1 MPTSPSWD
9 EMFTIEPP
17 PARRSA
23 GMAAFVP
30 RKTPLA
36 FTSMTRSHSAAVV
49 SSSRPAAPTPALLTS
64 TSSFPKRRSAVATA
78 RSQSLSLVTSRLTN
92 TASPPL
98 APIPAATAA
107 PSASRMSPMT
117 IRAPSCAKSRASTAP
132 IPRAPPLMRATLPAS
147 LIAASCARCPED
159 VSPLSCHRPRRPR
172 PTPPGRSGVDYTP
185 AVIIS
190 RSVADNLTKAS
201 WIRRM
206 FEEGARLKQER
217 GADKVF
223 DFTLGN
229 PEIEPPPAVL
239 AAAKRVLESDAPHL
253 HAYMPN
259 AGHPRVR
266 EAVAG
271 RLRQATGLPYTA
283 NHVLMTVGAGAALNT
298 VLKALLDSGDE
309 VLTVAPYFAE
319 YTFYAENHGGK
330 LVVVPPKADLT
341 PDVAKLAAAIT
352 PRTRAILVN
361 SPNNPSG
368 VIYPAST
375 FVEIEALLARA
386 ARPIVLISDE
396 PYRALVFDNV
406 KVPEVPPLVTRS
418 IVATSWSK
426 SLAIPG
432 ERIGYLAF
440 SPRMAE
446 AADLFEAC
454 SFTSRVLGFV
464 NAPALWQWVVA
475 EVGDQVIDVA
485 PYREKRDL
493 MYEGLTRIGYQCVK
507 PQGAFYVFPRTP
519 IDDDVAFVRLLA
531 DEGVLTVP
539 GSGFGMPGHIRI
551 SLTVERDTV
560 VRALPGFERAF
571 HRARGEPF

>member
-1 MPTSPSWD
+1 M
-9 EMFTIEPP
+9 I
-17 PARRSA
+17 
-23 GMAAFVP
+23 
-30 RKTPLA
+30 
-36 FTSMTRSHSAAVV
+36 
-49 SSSRPAAPTPALLTS
+49 
-64 TSSFPKRRSAVATA
+64 
-78 RSQSLSLVTSRLTN
+78 
-92 TASPPL
+92 
-98 APIPAATAA
+98 
-107 PSASRMSPMT
+107 
-117 IRAPSCAKSRASTAP
+117 SRAVT
-132 IPRAPPLMRATLPAS
+132 
-147 LIAASCARCPED
+147 
-159 VSPLSCHRPRRPR
+159 
-172 PTPPGRSGVDYTP
+172 
-185 AVIIS
+185 
-190 RSVADNLTKAS
+190 DNLGKAS

-206 FEEGARLKQER
+206 FEEGARLKAER

-239 AAAKRVLESDAPHL
+239 AAARRVLDSDAPHL

-266 EAVAG
+266 EAVA
-271 RLRQATGLPYTA
+271 RRMQAATGLPYTA

-298 VLKALLDSGDE
+298 VLKALLDPGDE
-309 VLTVAPYFAE
+309 VITVAPFFAE
-319 YTFYAENHGGK
+319 YTFYAQNHGGR
-330 LVVVPPKADLT
+330 LVVVPPTAELT
-341 PDVAKLAAAIT
+341 PDVARLEAAIT
-352 PRTRAILVN
+352 PKTRAILLN

-375 FVEIEALLARA
+375 FTAIESVLARA
-386 ARPIVLISDE
+386 PRPIVLISDE
-396 PYRALVFDNV
+396 PYRELVFDGV
-406 KVPEVPPLVTRS
+406 VVPQVPPLVTRA

-440 SPRMAE
+440 SPRMPE
-446 AADLFEAC
+446 AAELFEAC
-454 SFTSRVLGFV
+454 TFTSRVLGFV

-485 PYREKRDL
+485 RYRDKRDL
-493 MYEGLTRIGYQCVK
+493 MYEGLTRIGYRCVK

-531 DEGVLTVP
+531 EEGVLTVP

-551 SLTVERDTV
+551 SLTVDRETI

-571 HRARGEPF
+571 GRARAS

>member
-1 MPTSPSWD
+1 M
-9 EMFTIEPP
+9 I
-17 PARRSA
+17 AR
-23 GMAAFVP
+23 
-30 RKTPLA
+30 
-36 FTSMTRSHSAAVV
+36 AV
-49 SSSRPAAPTPALLTS
+49 TDHL
-64 TSSFPKRRSAVATA
+64 
-78 RSQSLSLVTSRLTN
+78 
-92 TASPPL
+92 
-98 APIPAATAA
+98 
-107 PSASRMSPMT
+107 
-117 IRAPSCAKSRASTAP
+117 AKS
-132 IPRAPPLMRATLPAS
+132 
-147 LIAASCARCPED
+147 
-159 VSPLSCHRPRRPR
+159 
-172 PTPPGRSGVDYTP
+172 
-185 AVIIS
+185 
-190 RSVADNLTKAS
+190 S

-239 AAAKRVLESDAPHL
+239 AAARRILESDVPHL

-259 AGHPRVR
+259 AGHPTVR
-266 EAVAG
+266 EAVAR
-271 RLRQATGLPYTA
+271 RLAAATGLPYTA
-283 NHVLMTVGAGAALNT
+283 GHVLMTVGAGAALNT
-298 VLKALLDSGDE
+298 VLKAILNPGDE
-309 VLTVAPYFAE
+309 VITVAPFFVE
-319 YTFYAENHGGK
+319 YVFYAENHGGR
-330 LVVVPPKADLT
+330 LVVVPPRGDLT
-341 PDVAKLAAAIT
+341 PDVGAIAAAIT

-375 FVEIEALLARA
+375 FVDLEALLARA
-386 ARPIVLISDE
+386 APPIVLISDE

-406 KVPEVPPLVTRS
+406 VVPQVSPLVTRS
-418 IVATSWSK
+418 IIATSWSK

-446 AADLFEAC
+446 AAALFEAC
-454 SFTSRVLGFV
+454 TFTSRVLGFV

-475 EVGDQVIDVA
+475 EVGDQAIDVS

-493 MYEGLTRIGYQCVK
+493 MYEGLRRIGYECVK

-531 DEGVLTVP
+531 EEGVLTVP

-571 HRARGEPF
+571 RKARTP

>member
-1 MPTSPSWD
+1 M
-9 EMFTIEPP
+9 EGL
-17 PARRSA
+17 R
-23 GMAAFVP
+23 V
-30 RKTPLA
+30 
-36 FTSMTRSHSAAVV
+36 H
-49 SSSRPAAPTPALLTS
+49 
-64 TSSFPKRRSAVATA
+64 
-78 RSQSLSLVTSRLTN
+78 
-92 TASPPL
+92 
-98 APIPAATAA
+98 
-107 PSASRMSPMT
+107 
-117 IRAPSCAKSRASTAP
+117 
-132 IPRAPPLMRATLPAS
+132 
-147 LIAASCARCPED
+147 
-159 VSPLSCHRPRRPR
+159 
-172 PTPPGRSGVDYTP
+172 YTP
-185 AVIIS
+185 AVMIA
-190 RSVADNLTKAS
+190 RAVTENLTKAS

-229 PEIEPPPAVL
+229 PEIEPPKAVID
-239 AAAKRVLESDAPHL
+239 AARRVLDSDAPHL

-259 AGHPRVR
+259 AGHPKVR
-266 EAVAG
+266 EAVA
-271 RLRQATGLPYTA
+271 RRVSAATGLPYTA

-298 VLKALLDSGDE
+298 VIKALLDPGDE
-309 VLTVAPYFAE
+309 IITVAPFFVE
-319 YTFYAENHGGK
+319 YVYYAENHGGK

-341 PDVAKLAAAIT
+341 PDIAKIEAAIT
-352 PRTRAILVN
+352 PRTRAILLN

-368 VIYPAST
+368 VIYPKST
-375 FVEIEALLARA
+375 FTDLEAMLQRVAQ
-386 ARPIVLISDE
+386 PIVLISDE
-396 PYRALVFDNV
+396 PYRALVFDDV
-406 KVPEVPPLVTRS
+406 AVPEVPPLVTRS

-440 SPRMAE
+440 SPRMPE
-446 AADLFEAC
+446 AGALFEAC
-454 SFTSRVLGFV
+454 TFTSRVLGFV

-475 EVGDQVIDVA
+475 EVGDLVIDVA

-493 MYEGLTRIGYQCVK
+493 MYEGLRKIGYECVK

-519 IDDDVAFVRLLA
+519 IEDDVAFVRMLA

-571 HRARGEPF
+571 RKARG

>member
-1 MPTSPSWD
+1 
-9 EMFTIEPP
+9 
-17 PARRSA
+17 
-23 GMAAFVP
+23 
-30 RKTPLA
+30 
-36 FTSMTRSHSAAVV
+36 
-49 SSSRPAAPTPALLTS
+49 
-64 TSSFPKRRSAVATA
+64 
-78 RSQSLSLVTSRLTN
+78 
-92 TASPPL
+92 
-98 APIPAATAA
+98 
-107 PSASRMSPMT
+107 
-117 IRAPSCAKSRASTAP
+117 
-132 IPRAPPLMRATLPAS
+132 
-147 LIAASCARCPED
+147 
-159 VSPLSCHRPRRPR
+159 
-172 PTPPGRSGVDYTP
+172 
-185 AVIIS
+185 VIIS
-190 RSVADNLTKAS
+190 KAVSDNLGRAS

-239 AAAKRVLESDAPHL
+239 AAARRVLESKDLHL

-259 AGHPRVR
+259 AGYPQVR
-266 EAVAG
+266 AAIAK
-271 RLRQATGLPYTA
+271 RLSAATGLPYTA
-283 NHVLMTVGAGAALNT
+283 SHVIMTVGAGAALNT
-298 VLKALLDSGDE
+298 VLKALLDPGDE
-309 VLTVAPYFAE
+309 VITVAPFFVE
-319 YTFYAENHGGK
+319 YVYYAENHGGT

-341 PDVAKLAAAIT
+341 PDVAKIEAAIT
-352 PRTRAILVN
+352 PRTKAILVN

-375 FVEIEALLARA
+375 FVELEAVLQRA
-386 ARPIVLISDE
+386 GHPIVLISDE
-396 PYRALVFDNV
+396 PYKALVFDDV
-406 KVPEVPPLVTRS
+406 TPPEVPPLVTRA

-426 SLAIPG
+426 SLALPG

-440 SPRMAE
+440 SPRLPE

-454 SFTSRVLGFV
+454 TFTNRVLGFV

-475 EVGDQVIDVA
+475 EVGDLVIDVA

-493 MYEGLTRIGYQCVK
+493 MYQGLRRIGYECVK

-519 IDDDVAFVRLLA
+519 IPDDVAFVRLLA
-531 DEGVLTVP
+531 EESVLTVP

-571 HRARGEPF
+571 HKARGA